1 MAGPQTIQVGD
12 RTLRVTNLDKVVYP
26 ATGTTKGDVIAY
38 YTQIAPI
45 MLPHVVGRPVTRKR
59 WVHGVGTDDKP
70 GQVFFQKNLE
80 DSAPEWVE
88 RADLQHSD
96 HVNTY
101 PLVTEAAT
109 LAWFGQLAAL
119 EVHVPQ
125 WRFTPDGER
134 GNPDRMVLDLDPG
147 PGTGLPECV
156 EVAKLCRAILT
167 EMGLE
172 LVPVTSGSK
181 GIHLYAGLSGE
192 QTSDQISTVAHEL
205 ARALEAD
212 HPDLVVS
219 DMKKSLREGKVLVD
233 WSQNSGNKTT
243 VAPYSLRGR
252 ERPMVAVPRTWSEMT
267 VRLRHLEMS
276 EVLARMKKKDD
287 PMAALGRGSDDAGH
301 PRLAT
306 YRAKRDPKKTPEPFD
321 AGEESDRAGH
331 PERAGEPGFVIQ
343 EHHARRLHY
352 DFRLERDGVLVSWA
366 IPKNVP
372 TDGKQNHLAVQT
384 EDHPLAYGSFEG
396 TIPRGEYGA
405 GTVSIWDA
413 GTYKLEK
420 WREGKEIIATLH
432 GRAGGGLAELGV
444 APFRFALIHTGSSD
458 QATWLIHRMEALPD
472 GVAPP
477 WGFADDDTADGE
489 ASDDAD
495 GEASA
500 VGKPAD
506 DAHEATSQARPVR
519 APSGGAARAVPAPDA
534 PADTTGLRPMLAS
547 PGEERD
553 VVGAGWS
560 YEMKWD
566 GIRALVHVD
575 GDELRLE
582 TRNGNDVTA
591 AYPELAEVTS
601 RVPVPAVLDGEIV
614 ALDEAGRPDFGLLQN
629 RFGLTQP
636 RDVARA
642 QREAPVHLMLFDVLH
657 ADGKDLTG
665 QPYTTRRDALE
676 LVVSPG
682 GSVQVPPRVD
692 GELDDAL
699 AASAELGLEG
709 VMAKRSASRYSP
721 GRRSREWLKIKH
733 RHDAEVVLV
742 GWRPG
747 KGGREGT
754 IGSLLVAVPR
764 DGELTYA
771 GRVGAALGDK
781 ALARLAEQLVPY
793 AADDPPIDDVPRL
806 DARDA
811 RWLRPELVAEV
822 EYGEWTSS
830 GRLRHAIWRGL
841 RPDKTPT
848 TLT

>member
-1 MAGPQTIQVGD
+1 MAGAQTIQVGD
-12 RTLRVTNLDKVVYP
+12 RTLRVTNLDKVIYP

-45 MLPHVVGRPVTRKR
+45 MLPHVIGRPVTRKR
-59 WVHGVGTDDKP
+59 WVHGVGSDAKP

-80 DSAPEWVE
+80 DSAPDWVE

-109 LAWFGQLAAL
+109 LAWFGQIAAL

-134 GNPDRMVLDLDPG
+134 GKPDRMVLDLDPG

-287 PMAALGRGSDDAGH
+287 PMAALGRGAEAGEEAGH

-306 YRAKRDPKKTPEPFD
+306 YRARRDPKKTPEPFD

-405 GTVSIWDA
+405 GTVGVWDS
-413 GTYKLEK
+413 GTYTLEK
-420 WREGKEIIATLH
+420 WRDGKEIIATLH
-432 GRAGGGLAELGV
+432 GRPGGALEELGV
-444 APFRFALIHTGSSD
+444 APFRFALIRTGHGEKAS
-458 QATWLIHRMEALPD
+458 WLIHRMEALPD

-477 WGFADDDTADGE
+477 WGFADDDEAPDGE
-489 ASDDAD
+489 VTAPAASRS
-495 GEASA
+495 ASSGTA
-500 VGKPAD
+500 
-506 DAHEATSQARPVR
+506 ARP
-519 APSGGAARAVPAPDA
+519 APAPDA
-534 PADTTGLRPMLAS
+534 PSDTTDLRPMLAS
-547 PGEERD
+547 AGEERD
-553 VVGAGWS
+553 VVGPGWT

-575 GDELRLE
+575 GDELRLV

-591 AYPELAEVTS
+591 AYPELAEVTD
-601 RVPVPAVLDGEIV
+601 RVHVPAVLDGEIV
-614 ALDEAGRPDFGLLQN
+614 ALDSSGRPDFGLLQG
-629 RFGLTQP
+629 RFGLTAQ
-636 RDVARA
+636 RDVERA
-642 QREAPVHLMLFDVLH
+642 QREAPVHLMLFDVVH

-682 GSVQVPPRVD
+682 GRVQVPPVVD
-692 GELDDAL
+692 GELVDAL

-747 KGGREGT
+747 KGDREGT

-764 DGELTYA
+764 DGTLSYA
-771 GRVGAALGDK
+771 GRVGAALSDK
-781 ALARLAEQLVPY
+781 ALARLAEQLAPY
-793 AADDPPIDDVPRL
+793 ASDAPSIDDVPGL

-848 TLT
+848 TLSGPASPHPPDPPR

>member
-1 MAGPQTIQVGD
+1 MAGAQTIQVGD
-12 RTLRVTNLDKVVYP
+12 RTIRVTNLEKVIYP

-45 MLPHVVGRPVTRKR
+45 MLPHIVGRPVTRKR

-80 DSAPEWVE
+80 DSAPDWVE

-101 PLVTEAAT
+101 PIASEAAT
-109 LAWFGQLAAL
+109 LAWFGQIAAL

-134 GNPDRMVLDLDPG
+134 GKPDRMVLDLDPG
-147 PGTGLPECV
+147 PGAGLPECV
-156 EVAKLCRAILT
+156 EVAKLSRAILID
-167 EMGLE
+167 MGLE

-181 GIHLYAGLSGE
+181 GIHLYAGLPGE
-192 QTSDQISTVAHEL
+192 QTSEQISTVAHEL

-233 WSQNSGNKTT
+233 WSQNNGNKTT

-267 VRLRHLEMS
+267 VRLRHLEMH

-287 PMAALGRGSDDAGH
+287 PMAALGRGSDDDAGH

-321 AGEESDRAGH
+321 AGEESDRASH
-331 PERAGEPGFVIQ
+331 PERPDEPGFVIQ

-405 GTVSIWDA
+405 GTVSLWDA

-432 GRAGGGLAELGV
+432 GRPGGGLTELGV
-444 APFRFALIHTGSSD
+444 APFRFALIHTGSGD

-477 WGFADDDTADGE
+477 WGFADDHAPS
-489 ASDDAD
+489 ASEDQ
-495 GEASA
+495 
-500 VGKPAD
+500 
-506 DAHEATSQARPVR
+506 ATSETPPGRASSDR
-519 APSGGAARAVPAPDA
+519 APRAGPARDA
-534 PADTTGLRPMLAS
+534 PTDATDLRPMLAS

-553 VVGAGWS
+553 VVGDGWS

-575 GDELRLE
+575 GDELRLV

-629 RFGLTQP
+629 RFGLTKP
-636 RDVARA
+636 RDVERAR
-642 QREAPVHLMLFDVLH
+642 REAPVQLMLFDVLH

-682 GSVQVPPRVD
+682 GRVQVPPGVD

-709 VMAKRSASRYSP
+709 VMAKRSTSRYSP

-764 DGELTYA
+764 DGALAYA

-781 ALARLAEQLVPY
+781 ALARLAEQLAPY
-793 AADDPPIDDVPRL
+793 ATDEAPIDDVPGL